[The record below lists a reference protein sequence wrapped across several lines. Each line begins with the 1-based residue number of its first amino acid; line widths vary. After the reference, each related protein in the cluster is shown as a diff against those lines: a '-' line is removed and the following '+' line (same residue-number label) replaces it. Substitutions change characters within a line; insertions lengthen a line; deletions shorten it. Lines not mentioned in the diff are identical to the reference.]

1 MNAADMRLE
10 AQRRDTKLML
20 WGIVALGAVLRLHAL
35 GAKSFWLDEI
45 ASVAI
50 ARTPSSWFWH
60 WLWTEEGNMAL
71 YYVMLRPWLEIH
83 LGEATV
89 RLLSVLPGIASI
101 PVMYL
106 LGKRLFDR
114 NVGLLAAL
122 FLALNT
128 CSVVYSQEA
137 RAYSW
142 LLLGVVVSTYLFAR
156 LIERPT
162 HAMACAYALAA
173 GATFYFHYFGLLVP
187 LAHAVSVTALP
198 KERRPWN
205 QLFVAG
211 TIVGAFAIPVLWMI
225 HIQPVRHLD
234 WVPRPSLLEL
244 YHIGVFLAAE
254 SGKGVGPALLVVE
267 LLLIVVFFRKMI
279 GVWKNQGLKPQK
291 QIGDLDTGLKV
302 SSSTSSLVSDVEACS
317 SSESSRQSVPSK
329 RDKTLVDRD
338 LWPYVLI
345 ASGLLTPILIS
356 LLVSV
361 ARPVFF
367 HRFLII
373 CLPAWLLACAVG
385 ACAPRHRPI
394 RFWAIAGV
402 CTLSLVSTTMS
413 YSRPREDWRGVVN
426 YLIDNARSQDV
437 VLYYQPVGNWAAE
450 SYRDWLPGGSANR
463 PAAVGVTAQSNDW
476 RAKIAGARRV
486 WLVEYPEN
494 LSDDTARALE
504 AELHSRY
511 TAVATQGFR
520 AITVTEFV
528 AKSNPQ

>member
-1 MNAADMRLE
+1 MNAADMRL
-10 AQRRDTKLML
+10 AARRRDTKLML
-20 WGIVALGAVLRLHAL
+20 WGIVALGSVLRLHAL

-137 RAYSW
+137 RGYSW

-156 LIERPT
+156 LIARPT
-162 HAMACAYALAA
+162 YAMASAYALAA

-187 LAHAVSVTALP
+187 LAHAVSLVALP
-198 KERRPWN
+198 RERRPWK

-211 TIVGAFAIPVLWMI
+211 AIVALLAAPVLWMI
-225 HIQPVRHLD
+225 HIQPIRHLD
-234 WVPRPSLLEL
+234 WVPGPSLLEL
-244 YHIGVFLAAE
+244 YHVGVFLAAE
-254 SGKGVGPALLVVE
+254 SGKGVAPALLVVE
-267 LLLIVVFFRKMI
+267 LFLLVVFFRKMI
-279 GVWKNQGLKPQK
+279 GVWKNQGIKPQN
-291 QIGDLDTGLKV
+291 QISYLAGQKGG
-302 SSSTSSLVSDVEACS
+302 SSAKSSI
-317 SSESSRQSVPSK
+317 QSVASE

-338 LWPYVLI
+338 VWPYVLV
-345 ASGLLTPILIS
+345 ASGLLTPIVFS

-361 ARPVFF
+361 VRPVFF

-385 ACAPRHRPI
+385 ACALRHRPI

-402 CTLSLVSTTMS
+402 CALSLVSTMMS

-426 YLIDNARSQDV
+426 FLIDNARAQDV

-450 SYRDWLPGGSANR
+450 NYRDWLPGGSANR
-463 PAAVGVTAQSNDW
+463 PLAVGVTAQSNDW

-494 LSDDTARALE
+494 LSDDTARSLE

-511 TAVATQGFR
+511 TAVATQEFR

-528 AKSNPQ
+528 AKSN

>member
-1 MNAADMRLE
+1 MIAGRACVVQTNSCAGAVSGHSPPRLDAAACYSRSMGSSADTAARINAADMRQV

-60 WLWTEEGNMAL
+60 WLWTQEGNMAL

-114 NVGLLAAL
+114 NVGLL
-122 FLALNT
+122 
-128 CSVVYSQEA
+128 V
-137 RAYSW
+137 
-142 LLLGVVVSTYLFAR
+142 
-156 LIERPT
+156 
-162 HAMACAYALAA
+162 
-173 GATFYFHYFGLLVP
+173 
-187 LAHAVSVTALP
+187 ALP
-198 KERRPWN
+198 KERRPRK

-211 TIVGAFAIPVLWMI
+211 AIVALLATPVLWVI
-225 HIQPVRHLD
+225 HIQPIRHLD

-244 YHIGVFLAAE
+244 YHLGVFLAAE
-254 SGKGVGPALLVVE
+254 SGKGVGSVLLVVE
-267 LLLIVVFFRKMI
+267 LFLLVVFFRKMI
-279 GVWKNQGLKPQK
+279 GVWKNQGIKPQN
-291 QIGDLDTGLKV
+291 QIGDLDAGLKADSSTK
-302 SSSTSSLVSDVEACS
+302 SSS
-317 SSESSRQSVPSK
+317 QSVASE

-338 LWPYVLI
+338 VWPYVLV

-361 ARPVFF
+361 VRPVFF

-385 ACAPRHRPI
+385 ACALRHRPI

-402 CTLSLVSTTMS
+402 CALSLVSTMMS

-426 YLIDNARSQDV
+426 FLIDNARAQDV

-450 SYRDWLPGGSANR
+450 NYRDWLPGGSANR
-463 PAAVGVTAQSNDW
+463 PLAMGVTEQSNDW

-494 LSDDTARALE
+494 LSDDTARSLE

-511 TAVATQGFR
+511 TAVATQEFR

-528 AKSNPQ
+528 AKSN